1 MAIRYII
8 NRETGQPHIL
18 DHGVT
23 GDEVEEVLDA
33 APEDLPGR
41 NSVRIATGQTLG
53 GRTLRV
59 IYAQERASDEGVDT
73 VIVTGIR
80 IERRCA
86 GGL

>member
-8 NRETGQPHIL
+8 NRETDQPHIR

-23 GDEVEEVLDA
+23 GDEVKEVLNA

-41 NSVRIATGQTLG
+41 NRVRNATGQTLG

-59 IYAQERASDEGVDT
+59 IYAQERASDGDVDT
-73 VIVTGIR
+73 Q
-80 IERRCA
+80 
-86 GGL
+86 L